1 MAQVTLS
8 IGGHGYSVACRDG
21 EEAHLLGLGAVVDR
35 KAQDAAAAVGGAS
48 EVRQLLFAALML
60 ADELGEKNGNA
71 AQTAD
76 TATPDQALALAAVA
90 DQLEALA
97 SKLEHQRD

>member
-21 EEAHLLGLGAVVDR
+21 EEAHLLSLGAIVDR

-60 ADELGEKNGNA
+60 ADELGEKGGKA
-71 AQTAD
+71 APA
-76 TATPDQALALAAVA
+76 ASSEAPDQAPALSRIA
-90 DQLEALA
+90 DHLEALA
-97 SKLEHQRD
+97 TKLEKRSD